1 MAGRRGF
8 ARLPCV
14 VLLIVVAGMERFT
27 FKGVASNMV
36 TYLTEVVKMSNSAA
50 AKMVN
55 NWCGFTSLV
64 PIVVAPV
71 AESYL
76 DRYTTILCSSF
87 IYVLGLLALTSRALG
102 WPWRRA
108 TNNTGIGSS
117 LLMWSLPLI
126 SLGLG
131 GFNASL
137 QAFGADQL
145 EEHEDDE
152 LPRTNDDV
160 AGGGQSSDSKSSF
173 FFQWWYFGVCC
184 GCLLGVSVMSYIQD
198 TIGWGLG
205 FAVPTAVMLAAIALF
220 LCGSRFYAVKNARE
234 ISIAA
239 AIKTTVASTF
249 KNCGRPQEK
258 PNNVELQLQDHQN
271 PLCDQD
277 SDGAEKGINVSKMA
291 RVVLGLLPVWAMLL
305 MFAVIFQQPATFFT
319 RQGMTMKRNI
329 GSKFMVPPAALQSAI
344 TISIVLLM
352 PLYDKVF
359 IPFIRAFTRNERGV
373 TVTQRMGIGMFL
385 SVVAMAIA
393 ALTENKRLQIAGR
406 QPPEQE
412 TVAMSI
418 FWLLPQYILLGISD
432 IFTVVGMQEFFYAQV
447 PVDMK
452 TLGIALNT
460 SVFGVGNFLGSFI
473 ISMIE
478 HFTSSTGK
486 QHGWFSDGI
495 REGRLD
501 KYYWLLALSSSNS
514 WGVLSTLA
522 TDSGGAPFGNVVSF
536 SDGLP
541 DKGLGVPYFYLTTLD
556 PTARYGLKDPRV
568 SLTLSEYSLG
578 TCGNND
584 PESPLCSKINLTGK
598 FKLVDGKSKEADFA
612 RVALFTKHPEMK
624 GWPKDHNFEIYT
636 LEIEDIFLINFFGG
650 PKPLTVDQYLKWKN
664 S

>member
-1 MAGRRGF
+1 
-8 ARLPCV
+8 
-14 VLLIVVAGMERFT
+14 
-27 FKGVASNMV
+27 
-36 TYLTEVVKMSNSAA
+36 
-50 AKMVN
+50 
-55 NWCGFTSLV
+55 
-64 PIVVAPV
+64 
-71 AESYL
+71 
-76 DRYTTILCSSF
+76 
-87 IYVLGLLALTSRALG
+87 
-102 WPWRRA
+102 
-108 TNNTGIGSS
+108 
-117 LLMWSLPLI
+117 MWSLPLI

-145 EEHEDDE
+145 GEHEDEE

-344 TISIVLLM
+344 TISIIMLM

-359 IPFIRAFTRNERGV
+359 IPFIRAFTRNECGNRNVPVRGSHGD
-373 TVTQRMGIGMFL
+373 RSAHG
-385 SVVAMAIA
+385 
-393 ALTENKRLQIAGR
+393 
-406 QPPEQE
+406 EQE
-412 TVAMSI
+412 APDRRPTASGTRNRRHEHILAASSI
-418 FWLLPQYILLGISD
+418 HFVGRFRHIHSRRNARILLC
-432 IFTVVGMQEFFYAQV
+432 
-447 PVDMK
+447 
-452 TLGIALNT
+452 
-460 SVFGVGNFLGSFI
+460 
-473 ISMIE
+473 
-478 HFTSSTGK
+478 
-486 QHGWFSDGI
+486 
-495 REGRLD
+495 
-501 KYYWLLALSSSNS
+501 SSS
-514 WGVLSTLA
+514 
-522 TDSGGAPFGNVVSF
+522 SGH
-536 SDGLP
+536 
-541 DKGLGVPYFYLTTLD
+541 
-556 PTARYGLKDPRV
+556 
-568 SLTLSEYSLG
+568 E
-578 TCGNND
+578 
-584 PESPLCSKINLTGK
+584 NLRH
-598 FKLVDGKSKEADFA
+598 S
-612 RVALFTKHPEMK
+612 
-624 GWPKDHNFEIYT
+624 
-636 LEIEDIFLINFFGG
+636 
-650 PKPLTVDQYLKWKN
+650 

>member
-1 MAGRRGF
+1 MAGRRGL

-71 AESYL
+71 ADSYL
-76 DRYTTILCSSF
+76 DRYTTILGSSF
-87 IYVLGLLALTSRALG
+87 IYVLGLLALTSQALG
-102 WPWRRA
+102 WPWPRA
-108 TNNTGIGSS
+108 TNNNGIGSS

-145 EEHEDDE
+145 GEDEDDD
-152 LPRTNDDV
+152 LPRTNDDG
-160 AGGGQSSDSKSSF
+160 AGGQSSDIKSS
-173 FFQWWYFGVCC
+173 FFQWWYFGICC
-184 GCLLGVSVMSYIQD
+184 GCLLGVSIMSYIQD

-220 LCGSRFYAVKNARE
+220 LCGSRFYTVKNARD

-239 AIKTTVASTF
+239 AIKTTVASKF
-249 KNCGRPQEK
+249 KNCGRPKEK
-258 PNNVELQLQDHQN
+258 PNVIELQLQDHQN

-277 SDGAEKGINVSKMA
+277 SGGAENQEKGINVSKMA

-329 GSKFMVPPAALQSAI
+329 GRSKFMVPPAALQSAI
-344 TISIVLLM
+344 TISIILLM
-352 PLYDKVF
+352 PLYDRLF
-359 IPFIRAFTRNERGV
+359 IPSIRAFTRNERGV

-385 SVVAMAIA
+385 SVVAMAVA
-393 ALTENKRLQIAGR
+393 AFTENKRLQIAGR
-406 QPPEQE
+406 QPPGQE

-418 FWLLPQYILLGISD
+418 FWLLPQYILLGVSD
-432 IFTVVGMQEFFYAQV
+432 IFTVVGMQEFFYDAV
-447 PVDMK
+447 PADMK

-473 ISMIE
+473 ISLIE

-486 QHGWFSDGI
+486 QHGWFSDDI

-501 KYYWLLALSSSNS
+501 KYYWLLALSSS
-514 WGVLSTLA
+514 
-522 TDSGGAPFGNVVSF
+522 
-536 SDGLP
+536 
-541 DKGLGVPYFYLTTLD
+541 
-556 PTARYGLKDPRV
+556 V
-568 SLTLSEYSLG
+568 SLVAFIIF
-578 TCGNND
+578 C
-584 PESPLCSKINLTGK
+584 K
-598 FKLVDGKSKEADFA
+598 FL
-612 RVALFTKHPEMK
+612 RVR
-624 GWPKDHNFEIYT
+624 
-636 LEIEDIFLINFFGG
+636 
-650 PKPLTVDQYLKWKN
+650 
-664 S
+664 

>member
-1 MAGRRGF
+1 MAGRQGIK
-8 ARLPCV
+8 RLPCV

-145 EEHEDDE
+145 GEHEDEE

-160 AGGGQSSDSKSSF
+160 AGGGQSADSKSSF

-205 FAVPTAVMLAAIALF
+205 FAVPTAVMLAALALF

-234 ISIAA
+234 ISVAA
-239 AIKTTVASTF
+239 AIKTTVVSTF

-344 TISIVLLM
+344 TISIILLM
-352 PLYDKVF
+352 PLYDKLF

-418 FWLLPQYILLGISD
+418 FWLLPQYILLGVSD

-447 PVDMK
+447 PEDMK

-501 KYYWLLALSSSNS
+501 KYYWLLALSSS
-514 WGVLSTLA
+514 
-522 TDSGGAPFGNVVSF
+522 
-536 SDGLP
+536 
-541 DKGLGVPYFYLTTLD
+541 
-556 PTARYGLKDPRV
+556 V
-568 SLTLSEYSLG
+568 SLVAFIIF
-578 TCGNND
+578 C
-584 PESPLCSKINLTGK
+584 K
-598 FKLVDGKSKEADFA
+598 FL
-612 RVALFTKHPEMK
+612 RVR
-624 GWPKDHNFEIYT
+624 
-636 LEIEDIFLINFFGG
+636 
-650 PKPLTVDQYLKWKN
+650 
-664 S
+664 